1 MQENIFKST
10 MFNGLILGVLFSVN
24 FLFTSSKTIPF
35 VLLSYVIIAFIIVLM
50 YRMAKRYR
58 DTECGG
64 YIGYWRVFNYIVLT
78 FLFAGII
85 STAFKI
91 IYTKYI
97 NPDFL
102 PALFEESMRQVE
114 QNRGIFES
122 LNLPLDDKYYEE
134 LERQMKPVNY
144 SIQTI
149 WINVF
154 LGAILGLV
162 LAGFVKKQ
170 KGIFEEETPNEEQK
184 L

>member
-1 MQENIFKST
+1 MQDNIFKST
-10 MFNGLILGVLFSVN
+10 MFNGLIMGILFSVN
-24 FLFTSSKTIPF
+24 FLFTSSKTLPL
-35 VLLSYVIIAFIIVLM
+35 VLLSYVVIALIIILM

-58 DTECGG
+58 DAECGG
-64 YIGYWRVFNYIVLT
+64 NIKYWRVFNYVVLT

-102 PALFEESMRQVE
+102 PGLFEESMRQIE

-122 LNLPLDDKYYEE
+122 LNLPLDDKYYDE
-134 LERQMKPVNY
+134 LERQMKPINY

-154 LGAILGLV
+154 LGAILGFII
-162 LAGFVKKQ
+162 AGLVKKQ
-170 KGIFEEETPNEEQK
+170 KSIFEEETPNEEQK
-184 L
+184 I